1 MNTGREGPAVFTLG
15 TCRDAERKTDRQ
27 QFTGEFDNGPQS
39 VVGILE
45 REFLSIQTGGR
56 LQLHIRQPAR
66 GKETVLQSG
75 LFNEIT
81 ILEERRVL
89 LLCVRMETGSLVR
102 KRKAGVAAVEKRHRT
117 DGHVAV
123 KIKQLSQRKL
133 T

>member
-1 MNTGREGPAVFTLG
+1 M
-15 TCRDAERKTDRQ
+15 
-27 QFTGEFDNGPQS
+27 
-39 VVGILE
+39 
-45 REFLSIQTGGR
+45 
-56 LQLHIRQPAR
+56 
-66 GKETVLQSG
+66 QSG

-89 LLCVRMETGSLVR
+89 LLRAGIEARALVC
-102 KRKAGVAAVEKRHRT
+102 KQEAGVAAVEKRHRT